1 MRIQNVA
8 VKNWEDIRGGIYT
21 WSKTWNQ
28 PIKLD
33 IDQLEW
39 VIIECEEHQK
49 SFLVQGSD
57 VDGLTCWLMCIMPRD
72 YTIGRHYQFMA
83 DRPTEFCNGQNGC
96 STYQDDSTECEKKRN
111 DYSNHQMLW
120 EKY

>member
-33 IDQLEW
+33 IDQSEY
-39 VIIECEEHQK
+39 VVIECEDHQK
-49 SFLVQGSD
+49 SFLVKGANIE
-57 VDGLTCWLMCIMPRD
+57 GLTCWLMCIDTFYNPSA
-72 YTIGRHYQFMA
+72 HYQFMA
-83 DRPTEFCNGQNGC
+83 DRPTEICNGQNGC

-111 DYSNHQMLW
+111 DYSNNQMLW